1 MVNNIADDWIR
12 TVDLWRRK
20 QPLYKL
26 RHCLS
31 NVQVRMGVTKRS
43 RTRSLRFIFLIATP
57 SSQRVKPNRRNVE
70 IVMNF
75 AIGKKRVTV
84 LAKPNV
90 RPEPCTQVP

>member
-57 SSQRVKPNRRNVE
+57 SSQRVKPNRRNIVTISLQFE
-70 IVMNF
+70 IGLYNDF
-75 AIGKKRVTV
+75 SWRLSLRYT
-84 LAKPNV
+84 
-90 RPEPCTQVP
+90 

>member
-1 MVNNIADDWIR
+1 MTGFELLISGVGSNRSTNCAITTA
-12 TVDLWRRK
+12 
-20 QPLYKL
+20 P
-26 RHCLS
+26 CLS

-90 RPEPCTQVP
+90 RPEPYTQVP